1 MSMKKVFVMMAVL
14 LASVT
19 ASANDNFKL
28 TGKIDGASNDTL
40 CIDCNDTAEKW
51 AAAVKK
57 HNLPWLQVR
66 SEDGITEEKFRVKGY
81 PYKVL
86 ISPEGIVLNAYLGET
101 ADFYQY
107 LDSAL

>member
-40 CIDCNDTAEKW
+40 CIEYTILQPQKQLSPYMISDM
-51 AAAVKK
+51 AA
-57 HNLPWLQVR
+57 LQHR
-66 SEDGITEEKFRVKGY
+66 F
-81 PYKVL
+81 PQ
-86 ISPEGIVLNAYLGET
+86 
-101 ADFYQY
+101 FYQMHSY
-107 LDSAL
+107 QEILHAQVQ

>member
-40 CIDCNDTAEKW
+40 CIEYTIL
-51 AAAVKK
+51 
-57 HNLPWLQVR
+57 LPQ
-66 SEDGITEEKFRVKGY
+66 KQQKY
-81 PYKVL
+81 CY
-86 ISPEGIVLNAYLGET
+86 
-101 ADFYQY
+101 
-107 LDSAL
+107 